1 MCNTAFELESNFPLT
16 ESLHV
21 FQGESAGNIALS
33 YFISCKL
40 HVKQFCQNYW
50 KTEWNNF
57 TMWDVQNA
65 P

>member
-1 MCNTAFELESNFPLT
+1 MYNNI
-16 ESLHV
+16 V
-21 FQGESAGNIALS
+21 QGESAGNIALS